1 MQESQ
6 GSYFD
11 VQIFPTV
18 VYSQD
23 EIILSKKKKPRSFNK
38 RKTVDSTFLV
48 EFKFSTCFHVCFPKL
63 NGKLL

>member
-1 MQESQ
+1 MRESQ

-23 EIILSKKKKPRSFNK
+23 EIILSKKKSLGHLNK

-48 EFKFSTCFHVCFPKL
+48 KFKFSTCFHVCFPKL